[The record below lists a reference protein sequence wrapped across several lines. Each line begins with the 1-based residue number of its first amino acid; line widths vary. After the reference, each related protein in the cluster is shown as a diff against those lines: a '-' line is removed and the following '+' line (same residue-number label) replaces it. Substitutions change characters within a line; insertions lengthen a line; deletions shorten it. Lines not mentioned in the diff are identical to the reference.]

1 MTENIPTT
9 ISSLD
14 GALGITNPAIA
25 TSYNSNVIVA
35 LDEENEYTSTQL
47 HADIKAINQIATEAG
62 LMPAHETTT
71 HAPTEENIVT
81 SLISTDKYKTTTDH
95 YIAIQNAGY
104 TNTSER
110 RLFVF
115 DNKFNF
121 IEERVSNGE
130 LSAVESLYGT
140 CTTKLRVGKTSEQ
153 INETINKYLNEREEK
168 KTKYKFVD
176 KVGRFDI
183 LLSLE
188 DFSLNVDFNDE
199 VIPLTNDV
207 IAKMKWALTQV
218 ESLKLE
224 FIKQEQIYKTGD
236 RVLLYG
242 PTGTGKTYDF
252 LSAVGAMH
260 DAGTIDDYVMV
271 TITEG
276 FTDVDFLAHIIPT
289 DKGIRY
295 QENSIVQHLR
305 DASKG
310 KRVAILF
317 DELNRGSRE
326 FMNLVLKLLDA
337 VNGDTYLLNNFIQD
351 EIIEVPIANVF
362 FMATMN
368 LGGKYTGTNALDE
381 ALLDRFNIVQHK
393 GYNPDVEDKML
404 DAFGEHKAAIK
415 TIIDSIRLLAT
426 GGEIRAPISTRGIKI
441 WAELFIN
448 SPKTKED
455 VFNTFQYSLLN
466 RLTSVDDFGN
476 PNNDE
481 LATILKYFKD
491 KGFVKL

>member
-14 GALGITNPAIA
+14 GALGITNIPVA
-25 TSYNSNVIVA
+25 TYNTVA
-35 LDEENEYTSTQL
+35 LDDATEYISTQL

-62 LMPAHETTT
+62 LMLAHETTT
-71 HAPTEENIVT
+71 HAPTEENAAT

-207 IAKMKWALTQV
+207 IAKMK
-218 ESLKLE
+218 
-224 FIKQEQIYKTGD
+224 
-236 RVLLYG
+236 
-242 PTGTGKTYDF
+242 
-252 LSAVGAMH
+252 
-260 DAGTIDDYVMV
+260 
-271 TITEG
+271 
-276 FTDVDFLAHIIPT
+276 
-289 DKGIRY
+289 
-295 QENSIVQHLR
+295 
-305 DASKG
+305 
-310 KRVAILF
+310 
-317 DELNRGSRE
+317 
-326 FMNLVLKLLDA
+326 
-337 VNGDTYLLNNFIQD
+337 
-351 EIIEVPIANVF
+351 
-362 FMATMN
+362 
-368 LGGKYTGTNALDE
+368 
-381 ALLDRFNIVQHK
+381 
-393 GYNPDVEDKML
+393 
-404 DAFGEHKAAIK
+404 
-415 TIIDSIRLLAT
+415 
-426 GGEIRAPISTRGIKI
+426 
-441 WAELFIN
+441 
-448 SPKTKED
+448 
-455 VFNTFQYSLLN
+455 
-466 RLTSVDDFGN
+466 
-476 PNNDE
+476 
-481 LATILKYFKD
+481 
-491 KGFVKL
+491 

>member
-9 ISSLD
+9 SSSLD

-62 LMPAHETTT
+62 LMPAQEMAAHPT
-71 HAPTEENIVT
+71 TEENTAT

-207 IAKMKWALTQV
+207 IAKMK
-218 ESLKLE
+218 
-224 FIKQEQIYKTGD
+224 
-236 RVLLYG
+236 
-242 PTGTGKTYDF
+242 
-252 LSAVGAMH
+252 
-260 DAGTIDDYVMV
+260 
-271 TITEG
+271 
-276 FTDVDFLAHIIPT
+276 
-289 DKGIRY
+289 
-295 QENSIVQHLR
+295 
-305 DASKG
+305 
-310 KRVAILF
+310 
-317 DELNRGSRE
+317 
-326 FMNLVLKLLDA
+326 
-337 VNGDTYLLNNFIQD
+337 
-351 EIIEVPIANVF
+351 
-362 FMATMN
+362 
-368 LGGKYTGTNALDE
+368 
-381 ALLDRFNIVQHK
+381 
-393 GYNPDVEDKML
+393 
-404 DAFGEHKAAIK
+404 
-415 TIIDSIRLLAT
+415 
-426 GGEIRAPISTRGIKI
+426 
-441 WAELFIN
+441 
-448 SPKTKED
+448 
-455 VFNTFQYSLLN
+455 
-466 RLTSVDDFGN
+466 
-476 PNNDE
+476 
-481 LATILKYFKD
+481 
-491 KGFVKL
+491 